1 MWVMVREKNI
11 LDRSNN
17 DSDLLKWIEIIFKQ
31 ACMLPGTLTDFL
43 KLAFKLVNRYL
54 DKTGKAGFLPAT
66 FNRLVEQHQK
76 VGAVIAQKI
85 LEHSKDSE
93 SLARKI

>member
-17 DSDLLKWIEIIFKQ
+17 DHDLLKWVDIIFKQ

-43 KLAFKLVNRYL
+43 KLTFKVVNRYL
-54 DKTGKAGFLPAT
+54 DKTAKADFLPAA
-66 FNRLVEQHQK
+66 FNRLVDQREKVSSMVAQK
-76 VGAVIAQKI
+76 V
-85 LEHSKDSE
+85 
-93 SLARKI
+93 R